1 MGLRARKPTDR
12 VTEPEPCEGCGD
24 SVSITRFGGG
34 QVAVEN
40 RGTNRDGEPIYMT
53 HRHDR

>member
-12 VTEPEPCEGCGD
+12 VTDPEPCEGCGD

-40 RGTNRDGEPIYMT
+40 RGTNRNGEPIYMT